1 MTPTSRRRRPDET
14 TEEYSAAMQKFKE
27 LEQRFYGGGD
37 PRSSSSSGGFLSN
50 LFQNRDQGGSGLQGL
65 FGPATYPRY
74 YDEDHERKWREHFGT
89 GQERTNLDAPQT
101 GLSAAQINL
110 KPGPRNI
117 TGRQNIS
124 NLRTNNPAEVAGLG
138 NVVSDPDG
146 SMYGQSASPAIAD
159 YMAPQEDVAITKE
172 EVVDIIENQN
182 MSNPKPGKGGWL
194 GDRMIVDDFRPK
206 YSQESGKLN
215 ENISG
220 NIYAK
225 HGGSVFRNA
234 YDQASNIMYRAKGGG
249 LEGLK
254 ESIDINGQPH
264 NLAYINPTEANL
276 LKVLGGSGQ
285 KVNGVPAYDSY
296 GWNGDWS
303 WNGNGNDNSNGENG
317 ETGIEGVDWA
327 DVPGN
332 ISATPGGG
340 GPATGGGAGEEGAG
354 GGTPE
359 GVNLGDIPG
368 FEAYGVPGSYPAGPG
383 GPDYG
388 INGGMWEIYN
398 KGLTKEQWN
407 FFDMVEGRHPG
418 KKAYALDAVIS
429 GKITEDM
436 TQAQIEDA
444 LSDEQSNW
452 TAAEFMYGNTDMS
465 DEQKYNYATKYGQ
478 GYKEGGEEGALYALK
493 LGITFEQ
500 NKDIQ
505 NKAKE
510 DGKKGRD
517 VSIANLTKAHAKIDW
532 AFAGEPELDMFGKI
546 KQTTEVWDL
555 DAYLED
561 NEDLTEQAEFEAVLG
576 SFRASFQE
584 AGMNVTVDSFKF
596 SRDEGILGIGPG
608 VLDFAWGLMQGK
620 AFNMDDFTR
629 SLTHSLISQAGFGM
643 LDAVAAAA
651 HYVGGMIGEA
661 VIGIATFHDT
671 GLMMNIHESGEMT
684 FQSPEDDPNYDPAAA
699 QEGEGRPPRHGGIDL
714 YELSELGSN
723 LKAILEEGEK
733 DKEDEEEKKE
743 TRSIAELVPKKG
755 SSAKGTDSLL
765 ALYRSIYGPDANP
778 SNVST

>member
-1 MTPTSRRRRPDET
+1 M
-14 TEEYSAAMQKFKE
+14 
-27 LEQRFYGGGD
+27 
-37 PRSSSSSGGFLSN
+37 
-50 LFQNRDQGGSGLQGL
+50 
-65 FGPATYPRY
+65 YPR
-74 YDEDHERKWREHFGT
+74 KKL
-89 GQERTNLDAPQT
+89 N
-101 GLSAAQINL
+101 
-110 KPGPRNI
+110 
-117 TGRQNIS
+117 QNIS
-124 NLRTNNPAEVAGLG
+124 
-138 NVVSDPDG
+138 
-146 SMYGQSASPAIAD
+146 
-159 YMAPQEDVAITKE
+159 
-172 EVVDIIENQN
+172 
-182 MSNPKPGKGGWL
+182 
-194 GDRMIVDDFRPK
+194 
-206 YSQESGKLN
+206 
-215 ENISG
+215 
-220 NIYAK
+220 
-225 HGGSVFRNA
+225 GGSVFRNA
-234 YDQASNIMYRAKGGG
+234 YDQASNIMYRARGGG

-407 FFDMVEGRHPG
+407 LVDSLEGTYPG
-418 KKAYALDAVIS
+418 QKAYALDAVIS

-444 LSDEQSNW
+444 LSDEQANW
-452 TAAEFMYGNTDMS
+452 NAAEFMYGNTDMS

-493 LGITFEQ
+493 LGRTYEE
-500 NKDIQ
+500 NETMQ
-505 NKAKE
+505 NKAK
-510 DGKKGRD
+510 
-517 VSIANLTKAHAKIDW
+517 L
-532 AFAGEPELDMFGKI
+532 AGEIATDVAVAKQKEAFEKNREWGGPPKDDIFGV
-546 KQTTEVWDL
+546 QQQEDL

-561 NEDLTEQAEFEAVLG
+561 NEDLTEQAEYQAVLD
-576 SFRASFQE
+576 SFQASFQE